1 MDSLKKMVNEFS
13 EFAKLPES
21 EPMPE
26 SLNIVIEEV
35 AQFYRNGLPD
45 NVHIELN
52 LRENLPELPLDHEQM
67 KRVFTNL
74 IDNAVAAFPES
85 ENGTISI
92 QTELHPNTNTICVEV
107 KDDGA
112 GVPEQIRSRLF
123 EPYTSTKDGGTGLGL
138 SIVNQ
143 IISDHHGYIRYFD
156 RKPSGSIF
164 SIEFRPQ

>member
-1 MDSLKKMVNEFS
+1 MN
-13 EFAKLPES
+13 
-21 EPMPE
+21 
-26 SLNIVIEEV
+26 NVIEEV
-35 AQFYRNGLPD
+35 ALLYRNGLPE
-45 NVHIELN
+45 HIQIELN
-52 LRENLPELPLDHEQM
+52 LGDKLPEFPLDREQM

-85 ENGTISI
+85 RSGVISI
-92 QTELHPNTNTICVEV
+92 LSELHPNTHSICVEV

-112 GVPEQIRSRLF
+112 GVPEEIRSRLF
-123 EPYTSTKDGGTGLGL
+123 EPYTSTKEGGTGLGL

-164 SIEFRPQ
+164 AIEFRQQ